1 MMKRFG
7 MRTGLLAVLGV
18 STLVG
23 ACDRRGDTDDRAALE
38 REAFERDLRLA
49 LEPDTTR
56 QPEFTDVADEQ
67 PVAEPPAPQR
77 TTPAPVQRQA
87 QPAPRPTAPR
97 QAAPAPAPVQQQ
109 PAAPRSVSLPV
120 PAGTTLALRMNREI
134 STQNTRVGEAFSA
147 TLAEPVVSA
156 NGTTLIPAGATVRGQ
171 VTEVNVSARAGQTA
185 HIKLAFNSVSF
196 DGRTYGI
203 SATAVDV
210 PVRTV
215 TRDSPQRQA
224 ATVAGGAAVGAV
236 LGQVIGRDT
245 RSTVAGAAIGAAA
258 GTAVAMGTSNV
269 DAVIPQGARVVIR
282 LDNAIQVE
290 RRV

>member
-1 MMKRFG
+1 MKRFG
-7 MRTGLLAVLGV
+7 MRTGLLLVLGV
-18 STLVG
+18 STVVG
-23 ACDRRGDTDDRAALE
+23 ACDRQGDTDERAALE

-49 LEPDTTR
+49 LEPDTTA
-56 QPEFTDVADEQ
+56 QIEFADVADEQ

-77 TTPAPVQRQA
+77 STPAPAPRQA
-87 QPAPRPTAPR
+87 QPAPRVTAPR
-97 QAAPAPAPVQQQ
+97 QSAPAPAPQ
-109 PAAPRSVSLPV
+109 PAAPRSVTLPV
-120 PAGTTLALRMNREI
+120 PAGTTMALRMNREI
-134 STQNTRVGEAFSA
+134 STQNTRAGEAFSA

-156 NGTTLIPAGATVRGQ
+156 SGTTLIPAGATVRGQ

-236 LGQVIGRDT
+236 LGQVIGKDT

-282 LDNAIQVE
+282 LDNSIQVQ